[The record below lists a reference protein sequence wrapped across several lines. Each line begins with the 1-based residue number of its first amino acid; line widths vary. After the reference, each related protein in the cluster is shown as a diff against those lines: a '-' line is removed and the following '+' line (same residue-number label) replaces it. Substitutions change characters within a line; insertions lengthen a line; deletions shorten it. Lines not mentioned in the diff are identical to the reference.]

1 MKRIMLI
8 LAALGMVG
16 IFALAQMGK
25 PEVRYAMLM
34 GQGGL
39 KGTAVILT
47 LPTGEHEV
55 FLRLEG
61 LKPGSGNYVNHI
73 HYNDKGDANCTAQNG
88 DKIVGLASLIADA
101 NGNAVAFT
109 KLPASVKYPAGTTY
123 VNVHSNSPQAVGPSI
138 ACGMV
143 EMK

>member
-1 MKRIMLI
+1 MKRIMAI
-8 LAALGMVG
+8 LAIAGMVG

-25 PEVRYAMLM
+25 PEVRYAMLT
-34 GQGGL
+34 GEGGL

-47 LPTGEHEV
+47 LPSGEHEV
-55 FLRLEG
+55 FVRLEG
-61 LKPGSGNYVNHI
+61 LKPSSGSYANHI
-73 HYNDKGDANCTAQNG
+73 HYNDKGDANCQAQNG
-88 DKIVGLASLIADA
+88 DKLLGLASLVADA

-109 KLPASVKYPAGTTY
+109 KLPASVKYPSGTTY
-123 VNVHSNSPQAVGPSI
+123 VNVHSNSPQPVGASI